1 VAVGIS
7 HTGRTKDTFQAIQIA
22 KEKGAKT
29 ICITSFT
36 QSPIYDICDV
46 KLVTSTSETR
56 FLKEAVSSRIA
67 QIALL
72 DSLYT
77 CIAIKK
83 YDTVV
88 EKIGTMAEI
97 LNEMRYE

>member
-1 VAVGIS
+1 
-7 HTGRTKDTFQAIQIA
+7 
-22 KEKGAKT
+22 
-29 ICITSFT
+29 
-36 QSPIYDICDV
+36 
-46 KLVTSTSETR
+46 
-56 FLKEAVSSRIA
+56 LKEAVSSRIA

-88 EKIGTMAEI
+88 EKIGIMTEI